1 MPSNF
6 TLTNQLNIGFQV
18 DFYHDTPTEKPN
30 FQPIRQ
36 SKIQRERMQKQFNY
50 QAIFINKN
58 LSRWL
63 SVVLFDKGER
73 REKNILPGM
82 LQKCNIAPHGV
93 IFQSDFQ
100 SYFKTPVCGA
110 SFS

>member
-63 SVVLFDKGER
+63 SAVLFNNDESR
-73 REKNILPGM
+73 QKNILLPKNVTLIFVPLG
-82 LQKCNIAPHGV
+82 QKTAKENL
-93 IFQSDFQ
+93 
-100 SYFKTPVCGA
+100 K
-110 SFS
+110 